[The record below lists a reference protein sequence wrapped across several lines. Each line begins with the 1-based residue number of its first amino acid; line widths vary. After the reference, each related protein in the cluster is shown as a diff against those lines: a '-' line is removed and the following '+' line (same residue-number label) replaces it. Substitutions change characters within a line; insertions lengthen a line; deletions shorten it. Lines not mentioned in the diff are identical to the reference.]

1 MPDPFYLDQLRRITQ
16 NAPGMSLAD
25 RQRLASMGR
34 FAQQEGVD
42 IGMYGDRDAEGYGA
56 MLEDLTARLP
66 KPKAPTV
73 AQPRQQATSFATPV
87 QQEMPMFPQQS
98 LQQMANSAM
107 GAWGNELDSRVAQN
121 REMRRLEHEKELE
134 RMRQDLALKKIAA
147 DQQKMQMEYEAMM
160 RQMKMQ
166 DYAKRGDTSKT
177 LVNGRWVP
185 SWMM

>member
-1 MPDPFYLDQLRRITQ
+1 MFND
-16 NAPGMSLAD
+16 NGMSMA
-25 RQRLASMGR
+25 MGG
-34 FAQQEGVD
+34 F
-42 IGMYGDRDAEGYGA
+42 GA
-56 MLEDLTARLP
+56 AR
-66 KPKAPTV
+66 AG
-73 AQPRQQATSFATPV
+73 AGQQAGMLAGMIN
-87 QQEMPMFPQQS
+87 QAQ
-98 LQQMANSAM
+98 N
-107 GAWGNELDSRVAQN
+107 AWGNELDSRVAQN

-160 RQMKMQ
+160 TQMKMQ